1 MTSSA
6 QVSQSLRSVCLSHVY
21 SRIFMCAET
30 FLHNVILPL
39 SSVDSN
45 MHGGLFRHLCAW
57 NVAVGKADIM

>member
-1 MTSSA
+1 
-6 QVSQSLRSVCLSHVY
+6 
-21 SRIFMCAET
+21 MCAET